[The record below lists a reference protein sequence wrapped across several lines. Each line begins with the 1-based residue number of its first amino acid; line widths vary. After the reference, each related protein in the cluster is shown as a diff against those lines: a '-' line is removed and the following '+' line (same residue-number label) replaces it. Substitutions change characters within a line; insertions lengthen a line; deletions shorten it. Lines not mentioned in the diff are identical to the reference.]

1 MAVESRFVVIRH
13 GVEVQTFMDKKAADD
28 YDKMLDMADNL
39 TAMLDETPFEL
50 SDEVKED
57 LSIYLAQNREDVLV
71 ALQAKKAK
79 PAPKVTKETPVTPK
93 ATAAPAPKVE
103 STKVEST
110 KVEPT
115 KTSVEKAP
123 AAEVETK
130 PAAKKPVKR
139 TRTKTKTASDIA
151 NTPAK
156 ETENA
161 E

>member
-93 ATAAPAPKVE
+93 ATAAPAPAP
-103 STKVEST
+103 KVEST